1 MNNPRICAIMKKIL
15 SVVLLLLIT
24 AAVFSQE
31 ITGSWSGTLNIM
43 GNKLPVVFHISKT
56 DSIYT
61 TKMDSPAQNALG
73 LPTSKTSFAENR
85 LEIVATGLGLFYQG
99 TLHGDSIVGTF
110 TQGGMPFPLVL
121 KQSDEPVLNRPQE
134 PKPPFPYKTEEV
146 KFTNKKDKTELAG
159 TLSIPDSAGTFPAV
173 VLIAGS
179 GPHDRDETVFGH
191 KPFLV
196 IADHLTRNGF
206 VVLRYDKRGVG
217 SSDGRFET
225 ATTENFAGDATAA
238 LDYLKTRKEVNRSK
252 TGLIGHSEGG
262 VIAPMVASEN
272 RDVRFIVLLAGM
284 GEKGI
289 ETIMEQN
296 RLSLETLNM
305 EPENRERSLKA
316 MREIFESLPEWQG
329 TEADRVTLR
338 DRLSQLWEQYPILVK
353 MKLKKD
359 PFVRD
364 QFNAISTPWYRQF
377 LALNPAEYLQKVKC
391 PVLAINGEKD
401 TQVLADKNLNAIKS
415 ALDKGGNHQY
425 EIKTYPGLNHLFQEC
440 ETGRADE
447 YGRIEETVSPE
458 VLSDITA
465 WIKKQLNL

>member
-1 MNNPRICAIMKKIL
+1 MKKNL
-15 SVVLLLLIT
+15 SVVLLLLT
-24 AAVFSQE
+24 TVTVFSQE

-73 LPTSKTSFAENR
+73 LPTSKTSFAENM
-85 LEIVATGLGLFYQG
+85 LEVVATGLGLFYQG
-99 TLHGDSIVGTF
+99 TLYGDSIVGTF
-110 TQGGMPFPLVL
+110 NQGGIPFPLVL

-196 IADHLTRNGF
+196 IADQLTRNGF

-217 SSDGRFET
+217 SSDGQFET
-225 ATTENFAGDATAA
+225 ATTKNFAGDATAA

-252 TGLIGHSEGG
+252 IGLIGHSEGG
-262 VIAPMVASEN
+262 VIAPMVASDN
-272 RDVRFIVLLAGM
+272 RDVRFVVLLAGM

-377 LALNPAEYLQKVKC
+377 LALDPTEYLQKVKC

-401 TQVLADKNLNAIKS
+401 TQVLADKNLSAIKS
-415 ALDKGGNHQY
+415 ALDKGRNHQY

-440 ETGRADE
+440 ETGRIDE
-447 YGRIEETVSPE
+447 YGKIEETISPE

-465 WIKKQLNL
+465 WIKRQVNF